1 MVLNMVEYCEIVVLS
16 LLSHLDLIHSAR
28 CRECTKWRSYVSKHI
43 WYILNTCTY
52 TINFLPCP
60 SGLSTAQCTNCSNQ
74 VLLCYHFLVDRDVHK
89 PLCMFHQNFFAA
101 VLFYYTAVG
110 TCSHRLLFIFLMPQR
125 LWKML
130 ERKHGTLTLWPLRV
144 TNI

>member
-1 MVLNMVEYCEIVVLS
+1 MVLNMAEYCEIVVLS
-16 LLSHLDLIHSAR
+16 PLSHLDLIHCAR

-60 SGLSTAQCTNCSNQ
+60 SGLSTEPSVQT
-74 VLLCYHFLVDRDVHK
+74 VLTKSSFCYHFLVDKRCSLT
-89 PLCMFHQNFFAA
+89 PLHVSPKFFAA

-110 TCSHRLLFIFLMPQR
+110 TCSHRLLFIFLDAT
-125 LWKML
+125 K
-130 ERKHGTLTLWPLRV
+130 TLKNVREEAWNFNPLTPRSD
-144 TNI
+144 